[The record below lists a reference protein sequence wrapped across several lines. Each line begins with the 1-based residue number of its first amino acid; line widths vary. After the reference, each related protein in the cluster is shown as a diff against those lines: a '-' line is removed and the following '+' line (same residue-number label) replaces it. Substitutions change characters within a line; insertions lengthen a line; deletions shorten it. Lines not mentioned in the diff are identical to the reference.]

1 MKNTVLIILSYMT
14 VLYGCALQSDLV
26 ALDDRLTLTEQHNL
40 ESEKKLR
47 NQSAGQHVNIYRL
60 KEEIQ
65 ILRGKLEEIE
75 FTLNKQIKTDK
86 DRIVR
91 LEEYLHLEPTGSG
104 LKIEADSG
112 IKPRSLAGKKL
123 SENEIYKLAK
133 QAFDQGDFETAREG
147 FQKLIK
153 QHPKSKNAD
162 NAQFWIG
169 EIYYREKWYEKAI
182 IEYQNVIEKHPKGN
196 KVPAALLKQG
206 FAFYNLR
213 DKANAR
219 LILTELLKKYPKS
232 NESKIARQKLKEFTP

>member
-14 VLYGCALQSDLV
+14 VLCGCALQRDLV
-26 ALDDRLTLTEQHNL
+26 ALDHRLILTEQHHS

-47 NQSAGQHVNIYRL
+47 NQSAGQHVMIDRL

-75 FTLNKQIKTDK
+75 YTLNKKIKTDK

-91 LEEYLHLEPTGSG
+91 LEQYLNLEPTGSE
-104 LKIEADSG
+104 LKIVADSG
-112 IKPRSLAGKKL
+112 IKPKSRARKKL
-123 SENEIYKLAK
+123 SENEIYQQAK

-153 QHPKSKNAD
+153 QYPKSKHAD

-182 IEYQNVIEKHPKGN
+182 IEYQEVIEKYPKGN
-196 KVPAALLKQG
+196 KVPASLLKQG
-206 FAFYNLR
+206 FAFYNLG

-219 LILTELLKKYPKS
+219 LILTELLKKYPES
-232 NESKIARQKLKEFTP
+232 NESKIARQKLKGFTP